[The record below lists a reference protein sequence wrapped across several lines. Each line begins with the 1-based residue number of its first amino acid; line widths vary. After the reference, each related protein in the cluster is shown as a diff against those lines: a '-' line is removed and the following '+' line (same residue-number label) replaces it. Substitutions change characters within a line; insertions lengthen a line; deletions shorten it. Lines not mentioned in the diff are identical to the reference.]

1 MERLLYILLLFHYW
15 DSSPASS
22 VLVLYMAR
30 CIVFDIFALTRTIR
44 TNEHEEEEEKKTKR
58 RRKMQRHKAECIET
72 DHHPCDPQPTNRSLE
87 NPSGKYLAIH

>member
-1 MERLLYILLLFHYW
+1 MKRLLYILLLFHYW

-44 TNEHEEEEEKKTKR
+44 TNEHEEEEKKQKQKEEERCKDTKL
-58 RRKMQRHKAECIET
+58 
-72 DHHPCDPQPTNRSLE
+72 NV
-87 NPSGKYLAIH
+87 